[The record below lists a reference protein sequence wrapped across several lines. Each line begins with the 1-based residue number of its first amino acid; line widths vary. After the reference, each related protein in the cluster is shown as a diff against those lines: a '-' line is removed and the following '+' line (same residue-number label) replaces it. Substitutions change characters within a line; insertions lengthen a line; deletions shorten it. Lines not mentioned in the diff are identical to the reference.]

1 MASNTCSVDEQEE
14 QEQRQIMS
22 NIQLL
27 NYLRAATNNQQLQM
41 YATPPQN
48 QATLPQ
54 SQATLPSQATQEEA
68 NYYGIQEERGDEE
81 EGESASLAP
90 ATNESELHTMLI
102 EEIRKYP
109 CIWDISSKSNKERPK
124 KIEAWKRICASLQ
137 QPGKVIFV
145 GYFSRFKDTPN
156 PQTPC

>member
-27 NYLRAATNNQQLQM
+27 NYLRAAANNQQLQM
-41 YATPPQN
+41 YAPSPQSQATPPQN

-54 SQATLPSQATQEEA
+54 SEATLPSQATQEEA
-68 NYYGIQEERGDEE
+68 NYGIQEERGDEE

-124 KIEAWKRICASLQ
+124 KIEAWKRICAFFFDL
-137 QPGKVIFV
+137 GHI
-145 GYFSRFKDTPN
+145 
-156 PQTPC
+156 